1 MAWFE
6 ALVSIVI
13 SLVPILIVFLILMD
27 GYRTKL
33 NSEKIIAQKVE
44 DKHYDEYNRISLFLV
59 NNSSPYSMYYPN
71 CEVYL

>member
-33 NSEKIIAQKVE
+33 NSEKIIAQNEEIIALLKQ
-44 DKHYDEYNRISLFLV
+44 NRKDDF
-59 NNSSPYSMYYPN
+59 
-71 CEVYL
+71 

>member
-13 SLVPILIVFLILMD
+13 SLAPILIVFLILMD

-33 NSEKIIAQKVE
+33 NSEKIIAQNEEIIALLKQ
-44 DKHYDEYNRISLFLV
+44 
-59 NNSSPYSMYYPN
+59 NNKGGGQK
-71 CEVYL
+71 L

>member
-13 SLVPILIVFLILMD
+13 SLFPILIVFLILMD

-33 NSEKIIAQKVE
+33 NSEKIIAQNEEIIALLKQ
-44 DKHYDEYNRISLFLV
+44 
-59 NNSSPYSMYYPN
+59 NNKGGGQT
-71 CEVYL
+71 L

>member
-1 MAWFE
+1 MLQWNKNVEGGNVMAWFE

-33 NSEKIIAQKVE
+33 NSEKIIAQNEEIIALLKQ
-44 DKHYDEYNRISLFLV
+44 
-59 NNSSPYSMYYPN
+59 NNKGGGQT
-71 CEVYL
+71 L

>member
-27 GYRTKL
+27 GYRTKV
-33 NSEKIIAQKVE
+33 NSEKIIKQNEEIIALLKQ
-44 DKHYDEYNRISLFLV
+44 
-59 NNSSPYSMYYPN
+59 NNKGGGQT
-71 CEVYL
+71 L

>member
-27 GYRTKL
+27 GYRTKV
-33 NSEKIIAQKVE
+33 NSEKIIAQNEEIIALLKQ
-44 DKHYDEYNRISLFLV
+44 
-59 NNSSPYSMYYPN
+59 NNKGGGQT
-71 CEVYL
+71 L